1 MVLRFEVEYPETRLI
16 PLAGRPPSRAA
27 SIEDVDFSP
36 NPHESRFSAP
46 VLTTGPVFTS
56 PFARPGTA
64 ATLPSLGSESSTS
77 AQAIGNAFQDSR
89 RPSET
94 SLASRALGIEE
105 GRMHR
110 LGQRFRRDVMPP
122 RGLDDLLHG
131 TSATDSAEPEHLA
144 ALRRKLEELG
154 GDEIRRSVVDH
165 GLEATLRAYA
175 EDAAQLRELERAN
188 PVDFRRLRELQR
200 EAERREGMDYGGGA
214 AGWGS

>member
-1 MVLRFEVEYPETRLI
+1 
-16 PLAGRPPSRAA
+16 
-27 SIEDVDFSP
+27 
-36 NPHESRFSAP
+36 
-46 VLTTGPVFTS
+46 
-56 PFARPGTA
+56 
-64 ATLPSLGSESSTS
+64 
-77 AQAIGNAFQDSR
+77 
-89 RPSET
+89 
-94 SLASRALGIEE
+94 
-105 GRMHR
+105 MHR